1 MNGAKVEKLDDQNWI
16 CSGVTV
22 KHKEGEAVHSETL
35 HELFLE
41 HQFDATIVLGTLH
54 VNKLPPK
61 SRDRRVLTT
70 MLMLRKIQK
79 MVYPA
84 THSMQVVAEN
94 AMDTTSRKSFNPVS
108 PQKNPDFVNVQ
119 GIYARVLVMALA
131 YPLLYTAVSH
141 LLYNSPRAPR
151 LLLVNVGHE
160 FIPFGKASFAQVVE
174 TLRRANPDDV
184 AVGLLT
190 EDGSM
195 MICPAMRFV
204 HEFGPGDKIILL
216 TRRERRFGEMEE
228 EAAASDGSFPTREPS
243 PVPDSHRT
251 TADNVVV
258 DSFPSPAPPLAPP
271 PRLRPTPRLAS
282 PPTP

>member
-1 MNGAKVEKLDDQNWI
+1 M
-16 CSGVTV
+16 
-22 KHKEGEAVHSETL
+22 
-35 HELFLE
+35 
-41 HQFDATIVLGTLH
+41 
-54 VNKLPPK
+54 
-61 SRDRRVLTT
+61 
-70 MLMLRKIQK
+70 
-79 MVYPA
+79 
-84 THSMQVVAEN
+84 
-94 AMDTTSRKSFNPVS
+94 
-108 PQKNPDFVNVQ
+108 
-119 GIYARVLVMALA
+119 
-131 YPLLYTAVSH
+131 YTAVSH

-216 TRRERRFGEMEE
+216 TRRERRFGEEEE

-243 PVPDSHRT
+243 PELDSHRT
-251 TADNVVV
+251 TVSDRTFRSFKFYDFMQIMLDSNFVEMLFEFSRKSQHRRFLSESCSGNVVSYNATIIT
-258 DSFPSPAPPLAPP
+258 SFAY
-271 PRLRPTPRLAS
+271 
-282 PPTP
+282 